1 MVLTAK
7 RRNIAGNATVLV
19 NDGHGLSVVTTSA
32 AAAAAHHHHHG
43 PEATGVDGV
52 GPAVAQLLQTGN
64 CWLCIRRLGRQ
75 MPNVSIMYRQ
85 NNI

>member
-32 AAAAAHHHHHG
+32 AAAPHHHHG
-43 PEATGVDGV
+43 SEATGVDGV

-64 CWLCIRRLGRQ
+64 CCVL
-75 MPNVSIMYRQ
+75 
-85 NNI
+85 